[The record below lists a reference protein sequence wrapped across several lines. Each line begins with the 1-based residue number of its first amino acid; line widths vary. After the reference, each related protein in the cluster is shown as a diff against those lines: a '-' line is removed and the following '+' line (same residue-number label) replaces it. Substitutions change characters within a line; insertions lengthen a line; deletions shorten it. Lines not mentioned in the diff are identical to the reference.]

1 MLSMLSF
8 QRQLRPG
15 PYALS
20 SLGVFFSQHAIAC
33 LVLAAH
39 GRPLASFVLDRL
51 FLFMP
56 LQMLARQGGLP
67 NVVLIGSFL
76 IVLLAACA
84 LAALAFQ
91 RAHDAGITGWVAA
104 GVLAPVV
111 QLAVIVILGV
121 VPARATASAL
131 PDAGNPGASGMT
143 TAVQGL
149 AAGVALTLSAV
160 ALGALFFGAYGFGIF
175 VVSPFIIGATT
186 GYFANRTVDLGRS
199 GTSKLVLGA
208 LVLGGLALVLVALE
222 GVVCLILASPLAIG
236 IAVVGGFLGRA
247 IAVHARHPPRHALS
261 GLALLPLVF
270 AAETMLPAAVT
281 FESHSTIRIAAPPEA
296 VWPVLLRTDLSHE
309 PVGLPFRLGV
319 AYPLHGETLGEG
331 IGAMRR
337 GTFSTG
343 TVREE
348 VTQWVPNRKL
358 AFVMLDEL
366 PAMRELSPYA
376 HVHAPHVTG
385 YFRILETVL
394 ELAPLADGG
403 TELIERTSHE
413 LRLEP
418 VLYWLPLARW
428 MVHENNA
435 RVLAHI
441 RRRAEASVRRND

>member
-1 MLSMLSF
+1 MLNMLSF
-8 QRQLRPG
+8 QRRMRPA
-15 PYALS
+15 PYALW
-20 SLGVFFSQHAIAC
+20 SLAIFFSQHALAC
-33 LVLAAH
+33 LVLVAH
-39 GRPLASFVLDRL
+39 GRSLVPLVLDRQ

-67 NVVLIGSFL
+67 SATLILSFL
-76 IVLLAACA
+76 GVLLAAWM

-91 RAHDAGITGWVAA
+91 RAGDAGINSWIATSAV
-104 GVLAPVV
+104 APVV
-111 QLAVIVILGV
+111 QLAVIIVLSV
-121 VPARATASAL
+121 LPSRATVPPLAASGSA
-131 PDAGNPGASGMT
+131 GASSMA
-143 TAVQGL
+143 TALQGL
-149 AAGVALTLSAV
+149 AAGVALTLLAV
-160 ALGALFFGAYGFGIF
+160 ALGALFFGTYGFGIF
-175 VVSPFIIGATT
+175 VGATT
-186 GYFANRTVDLGRS
+186 GYFANRTADVGRS

-208 LVLGGLALVLVALE
+208 LLLGALALVLVALE
-222 GVVCLILASPLAIG
+222 GIVCLILAAPLAIA

-247 IAVHARHPPRHALS
+247 IAVHAGHPPRHALG

-270 AAETMLPAAVT
+270 AAETMLPPAVT
-281 FESHSTIRIAAPPEA
+281 FESRSTIRIAAPPEA
-296 VWPVLLRTDLSHE
+296 VWPMLLYTDLSQE

-331 IGAMRR
+331 VGALRR
-337 GTFSTG
+337 GAFSTG
-343 TVREE
+343 IVREQ
-348 VTQWVPNRKL
+348 VTQWMPNRKL

-376 HVHAPHVTG
+376 HVHAPHVIG
-385 YFRILETVL
+385 YFRILETVF
-394 ELAPLADGG
+394 ELAPMPDGG

-441 RRRAEASVRRND
+441 RRQAEIRMGRNG